1 MQQVTIG
8 NAEAYTALVRRH
20 LPAIE
25 VYARRMLADSTVAED
40 VAQDVMVAMWERAAS
55 FNPEKARLTTWLHR
69 IAHNRCIDIIRK
81 DRPTTDAD
89 ELEFV
94 DESAGQSKL
103 GDDVSVDIALK
114 LLPESQRTA
123 LALTYYQSL
132 PNKEV
137 SAIMGISTRA
147 VESLLCRARAALR
160 QQIEAQQCP

>member
-81 DRPTTDAD
+81 DRPTTM
-89 ELEFV
+89 LTN
-94 DESAGQSKL
+94 SSL
-103 GDDVSVDIALK
+103 SMSRRVS
-114 LLPESQRTA
+114 PS
-123 LALTYYQSL
+123 
-132 PNKEV
+132 
-137 SAIMGISTRA
+137 
-147 VESLLCRARAALR
+147 
-160 QQIEAQQCP
+160 

>member
-1 MQQVTIG
+1 MG

-25 VYARRMLADSTVAED
+25 VYARRMLTDNTMAED

-94 DESAGQSKL
+94 DESAGESKL

-123 LALTYYQSL
+123 LVLTYYQSL

-137 SAIMGISTRA
+137 SGIMGISTRA

>member
-1 MQQVTIG
+1 MEELSVCAFPSVPIISSRVPHWPLYFFFYHFPQVLGPDRTRDELIPFLSDSIG
-8 NAEAYTALVRRH
+8 DDDAEE
-20 LPAIE
+20 IE
-25 VYARRMLADSTVAED
+25 ELEDAE
-40 VAQDVMVAMWERAAS
+40 EI
-55 FNPEKARLTTWLHR
+55 EELE
-69 IAHNRCIDIIRK
+69 
-81 DRPTTDAD
+81 DAE

-94 DESAGQSKL
+94 DESAGESKFC
-103 GDDVSVDIALK
+103 DDVSVDTALK

-123 LALTYYQSL
+123 LVLTYYQSL